1 MLNSV
6 FIKLFVQTVHF
17 CALLEFPMFR
27 WRNVTYRTHL
37 CCNLTIH
44 DVQSAINGRELV
56 ADGCCNM
63 KQFQLSPSEHLSV
76 TPITFYCVPLI
87 LSTQQ
92 RPAWCNWSPRAAWQT
107 RTQINGDVDSR
118 DGGLATFI
126 SFRGCSILVAVVSS
140 VLRALSFSS
149 WSDWRLPSN
158 FVNRH
163 TSTTVCSEKKH
174 PFCSIA

>member
-63 KQFQLSPSEHLSV
+63 KQFQLSPREHLSV
-76 TPITFYCVPLI
+76 TPQLNYRDITDHLLLCAFELVNAAKLI
-87 LSTQQ
+87 FFTTKPDPW
-92 RPAWCNWSPRAAWQT
+92 RIRWC
-107 RTQINGDVDSR
+107 
-118 DGGLATFI
+118 
-126 SFRGCSILVAVVSS
+126 
-140 VLRALSFSS
+140 
-149 WSDWRLPSN
+149 
-158 FVNRH
+158 
-163 TSTTVCSEKKH
+163 K
-174 PFCSIA
+174 